1 MAILVYE
8 HKRIKNV
15 EIKSR
20 EIRQIQQVV
29 YKIHR
34 NLMELT
40 MSGESAMGWD
50 SLDYLCYRNK
60 RLHIDSLL
68 INVKCYNPTYSGA
81 YPFTFR

>member
-1 MAILVYE
+1 MKKFTLEHKIIIGYVILLAVIGSIMAILVYE

-40 MSGESAMGWD
+40 MSGESAMG
-50 SLDYLCYRNK
+50 
-60 RLHIDSLL
+60 
-68 INVKCYNPTYSGA
+68 
-81 YPFTFR
+81 